1 MGDDNKAPMSADP
14 RAQRRDSS
22 PNEAI
27 QDPEDVGL
35 PFGLSKMKIE
45 ARGAAAGF
53 SQNDTHTFSASVP
66 VVMRSI
72 HARAIACAA
81 FALNQEELGQVF
93 PEKKKGNST
102 AGYVLDC
109 VEECINV
116 AAVAMKDHDNVM
128 EEADVNK
135 AIQVMA
141 NLLALQ
147 NCLARLF
154 GVLMR
159 GMLNRREELSVPNH
173 CAELFASLVVK
184 ECVMLG

>member
-1 MGDDNKAPMSADP
+1 MELLSL
-14 RAQRRDSS
+14 RS
-22 PNEAI
+22 NESI
-27 QDPEDVGL
+27 QEPEDVGL
-35 PFGLSKMKIE
+35 PFGLARMKVE
-45 ARGAAAGF
+45 AKGGG
-53 SQNDTHTFSASVP
+53 SGLNQNEIHTFSPSVP
-66 VVMRSI
+66 VVMRSS

-141 NLLALQ
+141 NILALQ
-147 NCLARLF
+147 NCLPRLF

-159 GMLNRREELSVPNH
+159 GMLER
-173 CAELFASLVVK
+173 K
-184 ECVMLG
+184 GD

>member
-1 MGDDNKAPMSADP
+1 MGDDNKAPMTADP

-22 PNEAI
+22 ANETI
-27 QDPEDVGL
+27 QEPEDVGL
-35 PFGLSKMKIE
+35 PFGLAKMKVE
-45 ARGAAAGF
+45 ARGGGAGF
-53 SQNDTHTFSASVP
+53 SQNEIHTFSASVP

-147 NCLARLF
+147 NCLPRLF

-159 GMLNRREELSVPNH
+159 GMLNRREGLRVSNHYSKLSV
-173 CAELFASLVVK
+173 SLVLK
-184 ECVMLG
+184 ECAMLG